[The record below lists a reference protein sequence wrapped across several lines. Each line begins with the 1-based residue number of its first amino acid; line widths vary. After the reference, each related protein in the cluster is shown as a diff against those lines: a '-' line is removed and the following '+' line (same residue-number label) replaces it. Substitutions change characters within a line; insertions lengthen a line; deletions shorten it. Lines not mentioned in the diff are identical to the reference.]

1 MAEEKRIAR
10 ALSNNVPDLSP
21 EELAQKRAD
30 EQKAIT
36 PRSRGR
42 FSSSAMKGIA
52 HTLAAPLIAAGL
64 GSVLG
69 MAIGHVAAASLLG
82 PLSQSQVSAS
92 SLFGLVGSRPG
103 AKSILACTKDVQDF
117 SLIPLHGA
125 NKEGYRDGR
134 AVNALD
140 RRMRLVFCIDGWLDD
155 KCDAEKTWNC
165 IGDKSEAFMMK
176 WEVESL
182 MKLAAALQTVVRSEA
197 WKIAKQEI
205 VDKTCMSDPMKF
217 AVSDRASPVYAHVA
231 CSHAKAQEL
240 IVAFDSPKCAAC
252 TNPNVPNA
260 NPFEVAAV
268 LKDNVWPRDLM
279 RISKLIDNPWSIAMV
294 RADKA
299 GAALAD
305 IIINRGHG
313 ERSVSLIGYSLGA
326 RVIYTCLMI
335 LAERRIFGMIESVV
349 MIGNPAPADSRVWCV
364 LRTVVAGRII
374 NVFSKTDYILG
385 FLYRTSS
392 TRFGIAGLEE
402 IQGASGV
409 ENLDVSHMVRGHLRY
424 QNLVSC
430 ILKMISWE
438 DLDHHC
444 VMEDEAAVAVRDEQH
459 TNKLVT
465 DFKIDH
471 GLPTKIKTMD
481 ETRPEFA
488 YVPKVERPP
497 KPECLEGKQKAAAS
511 SQPTNPEGRNNG
523 QYGSRAGGIGVHASG
538 RIGGG
543 RFRSPSASRGGQ
555 QRGFSKSRGG
565 PSFRPTPDGNYKG
578 QNQAPVQVPRGS
590 GQTQGQGRGQRGP
603 PGPRSSAPNA
613 NTPSSFGG
621 RQQFP
626 PNQRPPAE
634 RSGNTRNT
642 KNDGYNN
649 GDKFGGNRRGGGR
662 FGGGGRKGA
671 NQQPG
676 RNNEKR
682 WGNSLHEHQAQNRGV

>member
-21 EELAQKRAD
+21 DDLAQKRAD
-30 EQKAIT
+30 EQKSVA

-42 FSSSAMKGIA
+42 LSSVAMKGVVR
-52 HTLAAPLIAAGL
+52 TLAAPLVAAGL

-134 AVNALD
+134 AVNAID
-140 RRMRLVFCIDGWLDD
+140 RRMRLVFCIDGWLDAKD
-155 KCDAEKTWNC
+155 DTSKTWNC
-165 IGDKSEAFMMK
+165 IGDKSEAFMMQ

-197 WKIAKQEI
+197 WKTAKQEI

-217 AVSDRASPVYAHVA
+217 AVSDNAPPVYAHVA
-231 CSHAKAQEL
+231 CSPKKVEGF
-240 IVAFDSPKCAAC
+240 IDAFDSPKSADS
-252 TNPNVPNA
+252 TNVNVPNA

-268 LKDNVWPRDLM
+268 LKENFWPRDLM

-335 LAERRIFGMIESVV
+335 LAERRVFGMIESVV
-349 MIGNPAPADSRVWCV
+349 MMGTPAPADSRVWCA
-364 LRTVVAGRII
+364 LRTVIAGRII

-402 IQGASGV
+402 IQGANGV

-438 DLDHHC
+438 DLDHQYI
-444 VMEDEAAVAVRDEQH
+444 MEDEEAVAVRDEQH

-465 DFKIDH
+465 NFNIDH
-471 GLPTKIKTMD
+471 GLPTKIRTMK

-497 KPECLEGKQKAAAS
+497 KPECLEGKQKATAS
-511 SQPTNPEGRNNG
+511 TQQRKPRGRNSG
-523 QYGSRAGGIGVHASG
+523 RYGSRVGGIGAHAPG

-543 RFRSPSASRGGQ
+543 RFRSLSMSRGGQ
-555 QRGFSKSRGG
+555 QRSFSRSQGG
-565 PSFRPTPDGNYKG
+565 PNFRPAPDGNYKG
-578 QNQAPVQVPRGS
+578 QDKARVQAPRGS
-590 GQTQGQGRGQRGP
+590 GQIQGQGRGQRG

-613 NTPSSFGG
+613 NSLGSFGG

-634 RSGNTRNT
+634 RSGNTN
-642 KNDGYNN
+642 NDGYNN
-649 GDKFGGNRRGGGR
+649 GVNFGGNRRGGGR

-671 NQQPG
+671 NQHPG

-682 WGNSLHEHQAQNRGV
+682 WAN